1 LALHGRLQNGV
12 LGCKRRVFDP
22 HVGLQLHHLRF
33 GLLQLQPHHPRLLH
47 PLNGCRLRFNVR
59 SRQQRRKAAFIN
71 PATPRRVL
79 LRMLDSIKVIPSGQ
93 PDKFRLVFSAPG
105 GSAIFDLNASSVRN
119 PFTMG
124 ALRAFRCPAAL

>member
-1 LALHGRLQNGV
+1 MTPASGGNATV
-12 LGCKRRVFDP
+12 LEMDGP
-22 HVGLQLHHLRF
+22 W
-33 GLLQLQPHHPRLLH
+33 
-47 PLNGCRLRFNVR
+47 
-59 SRQQRRKAAFIN
+59 A
-71 PATPRRVL
+71 L

-105 GSAIFDLNASSVRN
+105 GSASFDLNASSVRN